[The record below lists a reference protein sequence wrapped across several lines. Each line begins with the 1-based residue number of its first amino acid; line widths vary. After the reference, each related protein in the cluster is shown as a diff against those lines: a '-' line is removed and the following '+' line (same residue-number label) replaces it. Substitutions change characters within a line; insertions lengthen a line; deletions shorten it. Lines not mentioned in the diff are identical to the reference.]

1 MNMHS
6 TLLRGLNV
14 VELGS
19 RVAVDVCGRLLRDAG
34 ATVTRI
40 DAQPLSASEIA
51 AAAGAADLVI
61 TSSDTAAH
69 AHHAAV
75 EQAARAS
82 GKTIVC
88 DITAGGRIGPY
99 SRYPYSDFEVQA
111 LTGLMDTTGFADGPP
126 TAIGLPFCEISAGIY
141 AAVAASAAIR
151 SRRTRGVVQDI
162 DVTLFDCAT
171 SALST
176 FLPHV
181 FAGRNPRRLG
191 NRHSSAAPWNAYRTS
206 DGWILLCTSTQEQWN
221 RLACLIGASEAADPC
236 FSTPQGRV
244 DHVER
249 LDQLIEAW
257 SSGLTTAE
265 CLGDCSHADIP
276 VGPIV
281 TMNEVPH
288 EPNVRFR
295 AAVDAATAGAGE
307 PAAWRANAPFRAVV
321 PDTTNHEVRP
331 PAAGAGVLASD
342 APFKGMRVIEIG
354 QYTTAPLV
362 GKHLAALGAEI
373 IKIEPP
379 GGDVTRQWPHGQ
391 GDTSY
396 FFVLSNAD
404 KKSVVLDLKTA
415 EGKLQFE
422 HLLKGADVLVEN
434 LRPGALDRLGFG
446 SAALSVLN
454 PRLVYCPISG
464 FGARSAYPERP
475 AFDTVIQAM
484 SGFMDLTRA
493 EGKPAKAGISAADI
507 LSGQIA
513 LFAVVAALL
522 RRDDVPRGIH
532 LDISM
537 QDCAVWASQAAWRQ
551 GSQASPRAM
560 LACADGYVAAS
571 AGMDQV
577 VDALGAHSPLA
588 STRSE
593 AIARLA
599 RSAIHAVPV
608 QSVAELTQD
617 PHFRTR
623 GLGLGRDAAGCF
635 WPTLPTP
642 YRFSFTSGP
651 AGRVIG
657 APGADN
663 AALLPAPGSGPGQA
677 NSLS

>member
-1 MNMHS
+1 MNMRS
-6 TLLRGLNV
+6 TLLRGINV
-14 VELGS
+14 VALGS
-19 RVAVDVCGRLLRDAG
+19 RVAVDVCGRLLHDAG
-34 ATVTRI
+34 AAVSRLEGP
-40 DAQPLSASEIA
+40 ALSATEIA
-51 AAAGAADLVI
+51 AAVNAADLVI

-69 AHHAAV
+69 PHHDAV
-75 EQAARAS
+75 RQAARAS
-82 GKTIVC
+82 GKAIVC
-88 DITAGGRIGPY
+88 DITAGGEVGPY
-99 SRYPYSDFEVQA
+99 SRYPYSDFDMQA

-141 AAVAASAAIR
+141 AAVAATAAIR
-151 SRRTRGVVQDI
+151 SHRARGVVQDI

-206 DGWILLCTSTQEQWN
+206 DGWILLCTSTQDQWA
-221 RLACLIGASEAADPC
+221 RLARLIGGSELADPC
-236 FSTPQGRV
+236 FGTPQGRV

-257 SSGLTTAE
+257 TARLTTAE

-295 AAVDAATAGAGE
+295 CAVDDATASGGE
-307 PAAWRANAPFRAVV
+307 PAAWRANAPFRAVALDAEGQGGT
-321 PDTTNHEVRP
+321 PRATR
-331 PAAGAGVLASD
+331 AAGAGPCSSD
-342 APFKGMRVIEIG
+342 APLKGMRVIEIG

-379 GGDVTRQWPHGQ
+379 GGDVTRRWPHGQ

-396 FFVLSNAD
+396 FFVLSNTD
-404 KKSVVLDLKTA
+404 KKSVELDLKTA
-415 EGKLQFE
+415 EGKIQFE
-422 HLLKGADVLVEN
+422 HLLKDADVLVEN

-464 FGARSAYPERP
+464 FGASSAYPQRP

-484 SGFMDLTRA
+484 SGFMDLTRVD
-493 EGKPAKAGISAADI
+493 GKPAKAGISAADI

-513 LFAVVAALL
+513 LFAVVAALV
-522 RRDDVPRGIH
+522 RRDDAPRGIH

-537 QDCAVWASQAAWRQ
+537 QDCAVWASQARWRQ
-551 GSQASPRAM
+551 SHATSGVV

-571 AGMDQV
+571 ASLDEV
-577 VDALGAHSPLA
+577 ADALANELGVQALLA

-593 AIARLA
+593 AISRLA

-608 QSVAELTQD
+608 QSVAEVTQD

-623 GLGLGRDAAGCF
+623 GLGLGRDATGRF
-635 WPTLPTP
+635 WPVLATP
-642 YRFSFTSGP
+642 YRFSFTAAP
-651 AGRVIG
+651 AGQVIG
-657 APGADN
+657 EPGADN
-663 AALLPAPGSGPGQA
+663 AQVFSAPGPGC
-677 NSLS
+677 

>member
-6 TLLRGLNV
+6 TLLRGINV

-19 RVAVDVCGRLLRDAG
+19 RVAVAVCARLLRDAG

-40 DAQPLSASEIA
+40 EGPACSAAEIA
-51 AAAGAADLVI
+51 AAVGAADLVI
-61 TSSDTAAH
+61 TSSDTADH
-69 AHHAAV
+69 SHHDAV
-75 EQAARAS
+75 KQAARAS
-82 GKTIVC
+82 DKAILC
-88 DITAGGRIGPY
+88 DITAGGQVGPY
-99 SRYPYSDFEVQA
+99 SRYPYSDFEIQA

-141 AAVAASAAIR
+141 AAVAATAAIR
-151 SRRTRGVVQDI
+151 SHRTSGVVQDI

-191 NRHSSAAPWNAYRTS
+191 NRHSSAAPWNAYQTS
-206 DGWILLCTSTQEQWN
+206 DGWILLCTSTQDQWH
-221 RLACLIGASEAADPC
+221 RLARLIGGSEVADPC
-236 FSTPQGRV
+236 FGTPQGRV

-249 LDQLIEAW
+249 LDQLIGLWTAR
-257 SSGLTTAE
+257 LTTAE
-265 CLGDCSHADIP
+265 CLGDCGHADIP

-281 TMNEVPH
+281 SMNEVPH

-295 AAVDAATAGAGE
+295 CAVDDATASGGE
-307 PAAWRANAPFRAVV
+307 PAAWRANAPFRAVALDADGHDGT
-321 PDTTNHEVRP
+321 PRASRP
-331 PAAGAGVLASD
+331 PGAGPHTSD
-342 APFKGMRVIEIG
+342 APLKGMRVIEIG

-379 GGDVTRQWPHGQ
+379 GGDVTRRWPHGQ

-396 FFVLSNAD
+396 FFVLSNTD
-404 KKSVVLDLKTA
+404 KKSVELDLKTA

-422 HLLKGADVLVEN
+422 HLLRDADVLVEN

-446 SAALSVLN
+446 SAALSALN

-464 FGARSAYPERP
+464 FGASSAYPERP

-513 LFAVVAALL
+513 LFAVVAALV
-522 RRDDVPRGIH
+522 RREAVPSGIH

-537 QDCAVWASQAAWRQ
+537 QDCAVWASQAEWRQ
-551 GSQASPRAM
+551 GSHASSGIV

-571 AGMDQV
+571 ASLDKV
-577 VDALGAHSPLA
+577 ADALGAQASLA
-588 STRSE
+588 SPRSE
-593 AIARLA
+593 AISRLA

-608 QSVAELTQD
+608 QSVAEVTQD

-635 WPTLPTP
+635 WPVLATP

-657 APGADN
+657 DPGADN
-663 AALLPAPGSGPGQA
+663 AQVLSAPGSRA
-677 NSLS
+677 